1 MLPLLVNS
9 KPGAYMATLTL
20 NALDGV
26 FMPGAKVTIRDVTI
40 LAPLV
45 GVALSPGL
53 PAWASLTAW
62 EVMPAW
68 AGCIYCADLS
78 DPDDHSGTDPWFP
91 MVRLYGAKDFTTG
104 LGGGVGSVAFY
115 DRISRGGSNP
125 VRYHLTNSADFGK
138 VVVTFQVG

>member
-26 FMPGAKVTIRDVTI
+26 FMPGVKVTIRDVTI

-45 GVALSPGL
+45 GVVFDPGA
-53 PAWASLTAW
+53 PAW
-62 EVMPAW
+62 V
-68 AGCIYCADLS
+68 GCIYCTDLS
-78 DPDDHSGTDPWFP
+78 PEDLPPGTDPCSIA
-91 MVRLYGAKDFTTG
+91 RRYGAEDFTSG
-104 LGGGVGSVAFY
+104 LVGGVGRVAIS
-115 DRISRGGSNP
+115 DSITEVGGRI
-125 VRYHLTNSADFGK
+125 RYHLSNPADFGK

>member
-1 MLPLLVNS
+1 MS
-9 KPGAYMATLTL
+9 TTLTL

-68 AGCIYCADLS
+68 AGCIYCTELSPEDL
-78 DPDDHSGTDPWFP
+78 PPGTDPCSIA
-91 MVRLYGAKDFTTG
+91 RRYGAEDFTSG
-104 LGGGVGSVAFY
+104 LVGGVGRVAIS
-115 DRISRGGSNP
+115 DSITEVGGRI
-125 VRYHLTNSADFGK
+125 RYHLSNPADFGK